1 MTTMTMTVHEALS
14 KLKVLNKRVYFCD
27 NIWLATSKANDKKVN
42 GYDVEDIKST
52 ILSNYDKSIALIEEI
67 NAIKRAISKY
77 NAETI
82 ITVGGK
88 EMSVAEAIYMKD
100 YGIEHKKDLLSALS
114 NAYNTAQKELLARN
128 GRELDDRA
136 EKFVS
141 ATFGSKDKASSDEVE
156 KAMKSF
162 KENNMTVLIDPLKI
176 ADKISALR
184 DEIDAFE
191 SSVDSAIQVANAIHT
206 LDVTF

>member
-14 KLKVLNKRVYFCD
+14 KLKVLNKRVYFDD
-27 NIWLATSKANDKKVN
+27 NLFLVVAKANEKKVN
-42 GYDVEDIKST
+42 GYDIEDLKSR
-52 ILSNYDKSIALIEEI
+52 IFSNYDKSIALIEEI

-128 GRELDDRA
+128 GKELDDRA
-136 EKFVS
+136 EKFVA
-141 ATFGSKDKASSDEVE
+141 ATFGSKDKTSSDEIE

-191 SSVDSAIQVANAIHT
+191 SSVDSAIQVANATHT

>member
-14 KLKVLNKRVYFCD
+14 KLKVLNKRVNFNN
-27 NIWLATSKANDKKVN
+27 NIFLVVAKANEKKAN
-42 GYDVEDIKST
+42 GYDIEDLKSR
-52 ILSNYDKSIALIEEI
+52 IISDYDKSIALIEEI

-100 YGIEHKKDLLSALS
+100 FGLDHKKSLLDTLS
-114 NAYNTAQKELLARN
+114 NAYNTAQRELLARN
-128 GRELDDRA
+128 GKELDDRA

-141 ATFGSKDKASSDEVE
+141 ATFGSKDKASSDEIE

-162 KENNMTVLIDPLKI
+162 KENNMAVLIDPLKI

-184 DEIDAFE
+184 DEIDSFE
-191 SSVDSAIQVANAIHT
+191 ASVDSAIQVANATHT